1 MSHYY
6 SPEGYQPQFQATSAS
21 EAATEQQQQAEFAP
35 HNSQFPPGYVP
46 PAYYGQPHGTAG
58 QSIPPSFYPPHMTPS
73 HGHYPYP
80 PQYYPPH
87 YYAAHQGYHPMC
99 NHPHMM
105 HPAYIPPQVPPT
117 QPSSTTEDNGQF
129 MEQAQAMLEQ
139 ALGEDAGMF
148 KDILGSLGMNDKE
161 FWKGAMIGAAAALL
175 LSNDKVRGKL
185 FDVVSGAGDMLKTG
199 GSKVKDAA
207 SHTAQ
212 NVKENVTNSGEIFKD
227 TYSAGKQG
235 FNESV
240 ERHYHPAEA
249 IPAAQQEQA
258 EDTTTATKEVT
269 PA

>member
-6 SPEGYQPQFQATSAS
+6 SPEGYQAQHQATSTNEPSAES
-21 EAATEQQQQAEFAP
+21 QQQAEFAT
-35 HNSQFPPGYVP
+35 HNQQYPPGYVP
-46 PAYYGQPHGTAG
+46 PTYYGQPHGASG
-58 QSIPPSFYPPHMTPS
+58 HAAPPNFYPPHMTPS
-73 HGHYPYP
+73 HGQYPYP

-87 YYAAHQGYHPMC
+87 FYAAQHGYHPMC
-99 NHPHMM
+99 HHPHMM
-105 HPAYIPPQVPPT
+105 HPTYVPHQVPPA
-117 QPSSTTEDNGQF
+117 QPNPATEDNGQF

-199 GSKVKDAA
+199 GGKVKDAA
-207 SHTAQ
+207 THTAQ

-240 ERHYHPAEA
+240 ERHYQPAEA

-258 EDTTTATKEVT
+258 EDTTIVTKEVT